1 MWLSVHLCGD
11 YSGLMEAESEVAS
24 TDVPSAAATQVLKCV
39 SLGAALLLWRHQVH
53 RNSYRTPP
61 GGPRCTLLDLAQAAL
76 ALCSA
81 VLSVIKGV
89 YVLDGKWSQ
98 QFLSTSALR
107 IATSEF
113 AMAATFVFLVLIFLG
128 RLRRGLPSSGFCC
141 ALCGMLAVSSF
152 VDMVRHLERLN
163 NREDIHVCEFDLRK
177 SVIVVSVLLS
187 FSTAGS
193 FLFTGLQDSIF
204 AKSTKSPGTS
214 AQKNEDDTSVF
225 GRMTSAVLFPLF
237 REVLRGSEG
246 TDPVLPRLRRGMK
259 CKELVTCLDSWLKR
273 GKKNAIRRRVFIK
286 SIIRVLWVDAI
297 RVTIC
302 TLAYY
307 GCLFA
312 RVPALELLMESSNR
326 ADLIVA
332 AVLLVSVS
340 AAEFL
345 ISCYHMDLLIVFSG
359 RMRAMLQGAIF
370 RKAMEMP
377 GWLRSTYP
385 TGSVVSLL
393 AVDCGTL
400 AFAMVVFPMPLG
412 GLLTLPGLLWLLAER
427 TGTMPMLCCVFWI
440 LVIFAMPF
448 AGFRFQKKFWQSQMK
463 AREERI
469 KTLSDLFASIRTVKM
484 YGWEDALQKS
494 VQRLR
499 KVEVSWLFKANLLDG
514 ILDSFYTAASSVL
527 AIILFSALYFLEP
540 DVILTPA
547 LSFSC
552 VYLVYVTDLT
562 LSSTGLLF
570 RNGRQVAL
578 GLGRISEF
586 CTEMDTHKRDMRPAE
601 TVFRKPGC
609 VSLEKC
615 CFSWSSP
622 KEEPRQDQLRY
633 VNLDVQPGSLVAVVG
648 FVGSGKSSLLSAI
661 LGEMPCTAG
670 RVVCTGRIA
679 YVPQLAHVHNASI
692 RDNILYGREMDDELY
707 DQVLQCCK
715 LLDDLSKLP
724 AGDLTEVGEKG
735 GNLSGGQKQRIS
747 LARAAFSN
755 SDIYLLDDPLSAVD
769 AAVSNSIFDTLLGKS
784 GLLRNKTRIMV
795 CNQGGYLHHMD
806 KIILVLDG
814 HVRAYDCLDDLLAD
828 PDSPETLREAARN
841 EASLSPEEKATQAKE
856 GKGNESAG
864 RVTEKEPQVSAY
876 SSLSLMWAL
885 IRFSGWP
892 AMAALVM
899 FSLGAT
905 ALTME
910 HLWIKQWT
918 DASDAAPQR
927 AHSLSWI
934 EVLVAFCVLDV
945 LCRVVGGVLLAV
957 SSRRLSERLHG
968 AMLAHVLAS
977 PVGLFDACPRGRMLN
992 RFSADMDFVDSR
1004 TFMSGKQTVQ
1014 RALFTV
1020 AQLAVIASQSPRVL
1034 AVGAAVAV
1042 VLVFGVKL
1050 AVRASYRA
1058 RYFESVALSQLLA
1071 HVTEMMESLSSLRA
1085 YGVVGRAC
1093 ERFCRLADANTRGY
1107 TAFCDT
1113 YKFTRFITSACSLV
1127 LVLAALLLNVVLVD
1141 HWDPSRV
1148 GLAMSAASTVPVAM
1162 MYLCVLLFNILQMVV
1177 SFERC
1182 LEYSQLPEEHDVA
1195 LEWSVEK
1202 KASVL
1207 SQLRDWPT
1215 DGGVTF
1221 EDYSASYRP
1230 GVLPDVLNCVSFHVR
1245 PFEKV
1250 GIVGRTGAGKSS
1262 LVMAILRVLK
1272 ASHGRILIDGVDIA
1286 NVPLKKL
1293 RRSITVIPQD
1303 PSLLRG
1309 TLRMNVDPTDAY
1321 TDDEVWKALGQAHL
1335 DSLANA
1341 SPQKLLMEVGD
1352 GGTNLSVGQR
1362 QLVCLARA
1370 LLRNTRLLLLD
1381 EATSQIDGDTDQLI
1395 QATLRQ
1401 SFAKCTLLTI
1411 AHRLHTVLDCDRIL
1425 VMENGKVREFG
1436 TVSAL
1441 LKRPSSAFY
1450 ALACEAGLVP
1460 GDTPSGTTT
1469 AL

>member
-1 MWLSVHLCGD
+1 
-11 YSGLMEAESEVAS
+11 METESEVAS

-39 SLGAALLLWRHQVH
+39 SLGAAVLLWRHQVH
-53 RNSYRTPP
+53 RNNYRSPS
-61 GGPRCTLLDLAQAAL
+61 GGPRCTLLHLAQA
-76 ALCSA
+76 
-81 VLSVIKGV
+81 VI
-89 YVLDGKWSQ
+89 L
-98 QFLSTSALR
+98 
-107 IATSEF
+107 
-113 AMAATFVFLVLIFLG
+113 VFIFLG

-141 ALCGMLAVSSF
+141 ALCGMLSVSAF
-152 VDMVRHLERLN
+152 VDLVRHLERLN
-163 NREDIHVCEFDLRK
+163 NLEDIQLYEFDSRR
-177 SVIVVSVLLS
+177 SVMVASVLLT

-193 FLFTGLQDSIF
+193 FLSAGLQDSVV
-204 AKSTKSPGTS
+204 AKSTASTVTS
-214 AQKNEDDTSVF
+214 APKNEDDTSVF

-237 REVLRGSEG
+237 REILRGSKE

-259 CKELVTCLDSWLKR
+259 CKELVTCLDKWLNR
-273 GKKNAIRRRVFIK
+273 GNKDTIRRRVFIK
-286 SIIRVLWVDAI
+286 SIIRVLWVDVL

-307 GCLFA
+307 GCLFT
-312 RVPALELLMESSNR
+312 RVPALELLMASSQR
-326 ADLIVA
+326 GDLIVA

-345 ISCYHMDLLIVFSG
+345 ISCYHMDLLILFSG

-370 RKAMEMP
+370 RKATQMP
-377 GWLRSTYP
+377 GSLRSTYP

-412 GLLTLPGLLWLLAER
+412 GLLTLPGLLWLLSQR
-427 TGTMPMLCCVFWI
+427 TGTMPTLCCLLWIVAVF
-440 LVIFAMPF
+440 VMPF
-448 AGFRFQKKFWQSQMK
+448 TGFRLQKRFWQSQMK

-469 KTLSDLFASIRTVKM
+469 KTLSDLFVSIRTVKM
-484 YGWEDALQKS
+484 YGWEDALQAS

-527 AIILFSALYFLEP
+527 AIILFSALYFFEP
-540 DVILTPA
+540 DIVLTPA

-578 GLGRISEF
+578 GLGRISAF
-586 CTEMDTHKRDMRPAE
+586 CTEMDEHKHGKRPVEA
-601 TVFRKPGC
+601 VLRKPGC
-609 VSLEKC
+609 VSVEKC

-622 KEEPRQDQLRY
+622 REESAQEQLK
-633 VNLDVQPGSLVAVVG
+633 DVTLHVPPGSLVAVVG

-670 RVVCTGRIA
+670 SVVCTGRVA
-679 YVPQLAHVHNASI
+679 YVPQLAHVYNVTI
-692 RDNILYGREMDDELY
+692 RDNILYGREMDDERY
-707 DQVLQCCK
+707 DEVLQCCK

-769 AAVSNSIFDTLLGKS
+769 AAVGNSIFDSLLGKS

-795 CNQGGYLHHMD
+795 CNQGAYLHHMD
-806 KIILVLDG
+806 KIVLVHDG
-814 HVRAYDCLDDLLAD
+814 RVREYDCVDDLLAD
-828 PDSPETLREAARN
+828 PDSPETLREATRN
-841 EASLSPEEKATQAKE
+841 EGAISPKEKGTQAKE

-864 RVTEKEPQVSAY
+864 RVTEKEQQVSTY

-885 IRFSGWP
+885 MRFSGWP

-899 FSLGAT
+899 FSLGAA
-905 ALTME
+905 ALTLE

-918 DASDAAPQR
+918 DAYASDTTPQP
-927 AHSLSWI
+927 AHGLSWI
-934 EVLVAFCVLDV
+934 EVLVSFCVLDV

-957 SSRRLSERLHG
+957 SSRKLSERLHG

-977 PVGLFDACPRGRMLN
+977 PVSLFDSCPRGRMLN

-1014 RALFTV
+1014 RVLFTA
-1020 AQLAVIASQSPRVL
+1020 AQLAIVASQSPRVL
-1034 AVGAAVAV
+1034 AVGAGVAV
-1042 VLVFGVKL
+1042 VVVFGVKL

-1058 RYFESVALSQLLA
+1058 RFFESAVLSQLLA
-1071 HVTEMMESLSSLRA
+1071 HVTEMLESLSSVRA

-1093 ERFCRLADANTRGY
+1093 DRFCRLADANTRGY
-1107 TAFCDT
+1107 TAFCDM
-1113 YKFTRFITSACSLV
+1113 YKFTRFVTSACSLV

-1141 HWDPSRV
+1141 RWDASRV

-1195 LEWSVEK
+1195 LEWTAEK
-1202 KASVL
+1202 KASVVSL
-1207 SQLRDWPT
+1207 LRDWPT
-1215 DGGVTF
+1215 EGGLTF

-1230 GVLPDVLNCVSFHVR
+1230 GVLPDVLSCVSFHVR
-1245 PFEKV
+1245 PLEKV
-1250 GIVGRTGAGKSS
+1250 GILGRTGAGKSS

-1286 NVPLKKL
+1286 DVPLKKL

-1309 TLRMNVDPTDAY
+1309 TLRMNVDPSDSY
-1321 TDDEVWKALGQAHL
+1321 SDDEVWKALGQAHL
-1335 DSLANA
+1335 DHLANA
-1341 SPQKLLMEVGD
+1341 SPHKLLMEVGD

-1436 TVSAL
+1436 AVSAL

-1450 ALACEAGLVP
+1450 AMASEAGLVA
-1460 GDTPSGTTT
+1460 GDLTSCGMTT